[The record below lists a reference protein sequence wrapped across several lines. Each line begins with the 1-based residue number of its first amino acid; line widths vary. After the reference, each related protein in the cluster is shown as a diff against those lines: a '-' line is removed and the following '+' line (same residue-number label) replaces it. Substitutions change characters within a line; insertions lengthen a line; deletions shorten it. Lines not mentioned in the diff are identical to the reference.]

1 VPTNQPSS
9 SPDRSSAPHSAQ
21 SPLVLHIGHDE
32 LVIRQRYETLSIV
45 NDILIG
51 LWFLV
56 GSFLF
61 FSETLSYAGTWL
73 FVIGSVEMLIRPVI
87 RLTRRVHLSRYHRD
101 LQGGGDGGHDF

>member
-1 VPTNQPSS
+1 VPKDQPSS
-9 SPDRSSAPHSAQ
+9 PSSDS
-21 SPLVLHIGHDE
+21 SRPLVLHIGRDE

-51 LWFLV
+51 VWFLV

-73 FVIGSVEMLIRPVI
+73 FVIGSVEC
-87 RLTRRVHLSRYHRD
+87 
-101 LQGGGDGGHDF
+101 